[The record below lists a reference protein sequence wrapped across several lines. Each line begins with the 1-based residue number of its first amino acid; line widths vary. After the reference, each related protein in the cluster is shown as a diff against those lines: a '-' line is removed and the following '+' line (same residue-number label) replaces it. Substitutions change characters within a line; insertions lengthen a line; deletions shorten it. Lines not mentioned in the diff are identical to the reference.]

1 MRVLPF
7 DRVVADREVA
17 DAPFTSA
24 FLGRL
29 PASVE
34 VDWREPGEPPPK
46 GRRTVHLTREPGR
59 FLRACPCSPGVVRC
73 GYWIFSP
80 VFQCPFG
87 CVYCFLRF
95 YAPDAP
101 LTVYA
106 NLEDA
111 EREFHEALE
120 RWPGGV
126 RLGTGEFGDS
136 LALDP
141 WTRHSA
147 WLVELVRS
155 HPRVL
160 LELKTKSDRIEV
172 LLEHAPTPN
181 VVVAWSV
188 NPPGVVRSEEP
199 GTAPLDA
206 RLRSA
211 ALAARAGYRVA
222 FHFDPVIRI
231 PGWETAYAGVVEA
244 LFDAVPPER
253 VAWISLGTLRFPRRF
268 LERWGARL
276 RGRAAYFAE
285 FVQGP
290 DGKLRYHWF
299 HRREAYRR
307 LVTEL
312 RRRAGEGL
320 RIYLCME
327 TPEMWSSVFGT
338 EPAPEGE
345 VERWLARPWAC
356 GSSRPVRQ
364 GSSTMKE
371 LPRPGSER
379 T

>member
-1 MRVLPF
+1 MTGLPF
-7 DRVVADREVA
+7 DRVVVDRDVES
-17 DAPFTSA
+17 APFTRA
-24 FLGRL
+24 FLERV
-29 PASVE
+29 PSSVE
-34 VDWREPGEPPPK
+34 VVWRDPGEPRPK
-46 GRRTVHLTREPGR
+46 GRRAVHLTREPGR
-59 FLRACPCSPGVVRC
+59 FLRDCPCSPGVVRC
-73 GYWIFSP
+73 GYWILSP

-87 CVYCFLRF
+87 CAYCFLRF

-111 EREFHEALE
+111 EREFREALG

-126 RLGTGEFGDS
+126 RVGTGEFGDS

-141 WTRHSA
+141 WTHHSA
-147 WLVELVRS
+147 WLVELVRP

-160 LELKTKSDRIEV
+160 LELKTKSDRIGALVERPP
-172 LLEHAPTPN
+172 ASN

-188 NPPGVVRSEEP
+188 NPPGIVHSEEP
-199 GTAPLDA
+199 GTAPLEA

-211 ALAARAGYRVA
+211 AEAARAGYRVA
-222 FHFDPVIRI
+222 FHFDPVIRV
-231 PGWETAYAGVVEA
+231 PGWETAYARVVEA

-253 VAWISLGTLRFPRRF
+253 VAWVSLGTLRFPRRF
-268 LERWGARL
+268 LEKWGARL
-276 RGRAAYFAE
+276 RGRSAYFAE

-290 DGKLRYHWF
+290 DGKLRYPWF
-299 HRREAYRR
+299 QRREVYRR
-307 LVTEL
+307 LVGEL
-312 RRRAGEGL
+312 RRRGGGRL

-327 TPEMWSSVFGT
+327 TPEMWGSVFGT
-338 EPAPEGE
+338 EPAPEGD
-345 VERWLARPWAC
+345 VERWLAAPWATGC
-356 GSSRPVRQ
+356 SAPLRQ